1 MQVEQLAEHAKQLAL
16 SHRDT
21 SVREKASHSLECAA
35 QHYPHVA
42 RDTLLPALLQLFTL
56 SQSLYCIVHYTVL
69 DSIVYS
75 AHIYISTYQSNSFFL

>member
-42 RDTLLPALLQLFTL
+42 RDTLLPALLQL
-56 SQSLYCIVHYTVL
+56 SQSL
-69 DSIVYS
+69 
-75 AHIYISTYQSNSFFL
+75 